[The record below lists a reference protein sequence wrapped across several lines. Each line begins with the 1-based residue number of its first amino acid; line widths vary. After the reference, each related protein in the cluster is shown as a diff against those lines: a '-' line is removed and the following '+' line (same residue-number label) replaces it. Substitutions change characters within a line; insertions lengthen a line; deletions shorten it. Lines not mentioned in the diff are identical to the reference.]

1 MSKTLDATRSTV
13 ALPAIADNGWQ
24 RAIEMVRSRQYEQA
38 ARLLAATRSAPTG
51 PTGVLRETL
60 GAAQQICLACERF
73 LQETR
78 LLQHASQLAADQERE
93 LAEHLVAI
101 LQGTLG
107 QWDALPSLR
116 APSAPG
122 EDRAA
127 DTATAER
134 PPGLWQ
140 RLHRLLT
147 AREGHWPEFDAA
159 GPELGEARA
168 EVASPVFVADEPR
181 PARAPTFVVFC
192 LGQFRFYDD
201 EQAILD
207 WPNRRSKSVLK
218 YLLLHGEQPVR
229 RDLLMD
235 TFWPDHEPSAARNN
249 LNVAIYTL
257 RQALRR
263 GTAERST
270 ILFRDESYM
279 LNPELGVWLDV
290 DEFRRRA
297 KAGRAAMRR
306 GRLADALRE
315 YETAVELYQGD
326 LLEEDAYEAWAE
338 QPRRE
343 LREAYVDALNF
354 LAGYTYEAGQDAACI
369 GYSRRL
375 LAVEPADEATHRRL
389 MRAYARQNQRYL
401 AIRQYQQC
409 VEALREHLDVAP
421 DAETARLYKSILRQ
435 SA

>member
-1 MSKTLDATRSTV
+1 MRDA
-13 ALPAIADNGWQ
+13 ALPAVADSAWRQ
-24 RAIEMVRSRQYEQA
+24 AIEMVRLRQYEQA
-38 ARLLAATRSAPTG
+38 AALLNSTQHAPPAGATT
-51 PTGVLRETL
+51 LFWETL
-60 GAAQQICLACERF
+60 GAALQICLACERF

-93 LAEHLVAI
+93 LATRLVAI

-107 QWDALPSLR
+107 QADAQPALFVPD
-116 APSAPG
+116 APPP
-122 EDRAA
+122 EAA
-127 DTATAER
+127 DGVAVER
-134 PPGLWQ
+134 PPGLWN
-140 RLHRLLT
+140 RLQRLLT
-147 AREGHWPEFDAA
+147 VHEDPLPGFDAA
-159 GPELGEARA
+159 VQQSRSEPAALVIADEAR
-168 EVASPVFVADEPR
+168 PDY
-181 PARAPTFVVFC
+181 APTFVVFC

-201 EQAILD
+201 EQAIID

-229 RDLLMD
+229 RDLLME

-270 ILFRDESYM
+270 ILFRDESYV
-279 LNPELGVWLDV
+279 LNPALGVWLDV
-290 DEFRRRA
+290 DEFRRRTH
-297 KAGRAAMRR
+297 AGRWAARR
-306 GRLADALRE
+306 GHMADAARE

-326 LLEEDAYEAWAE
+326 LLEEDVYEAWTE

-354 LAGYTYEAGQDAACI
+354 LGGYTFDAGQDAACI
-369 GYSRRL
+369 GYGRKL
-375 LAVEPADEATHRRL
+375 LAVEPADETTHRRL

-409 VEALREHLDVAP
+409 VEALREHLDLAP
-421 DAETARLYKSILRQ
+421 DAETVRLYESMLRQ
-435 SA
+435 AA

>member
-1 MSKTLDATRSTV
+1 MRDA
-13 ALPAIADNGWQ
+13 ALSLMADSVGRQ
-24 RAIEMVRSRQYEQA
+24 AIELVRARQYEQA
-38 ARLLAATRSAPTG
+38 AALLNSTQHAPPAGATT
-51 PTGVLRETL
+51 LFWETL
-60 GAAQQICLACERF
+60 GAALQICLACDRF

-93 LAEHLVAI
+93 LAARLVAI

-107 QWDALPSLR
+107 QTDAQPALP
-116 APSAPG
+116 APDVPR
-122 EDRAA
+122 EEETA
-127 DTATAER
+127 DAATAER
-134 PPGLWQ
+134 PPGLWNRLQ
-140 RLHRLLT
+140 RLL
-147 AREGHWPEFDAA
+147 AVREEPLPGIDAA
-159 GPELGEARA
+159 IQEARPTA
-168 EVASPVFVADEPR
+168 LVIADEPR
-181 PARAPTFVVFC
+181 PAHAPTFVVFG

-201 EQAILD
+201 EQAIVD

-229 RDLLMD
+229 RDLLME

-270 ILFRDESYM
+270 ILFRDESYL

-297 KAGRAAMRR
+297 KAGRWAMRR
-306 GRLADALRE
+306 GHMADAVRE

-326 LLEEDAYEAWAE
+326 LLEEDVYEAWTE

-354 LAGYTYEAGQDAACI
+354 LAGHAFEAGQDAACV
-369 GYSRRL
+369 GHGRKL

-409 VEALREHLDVAP
+409 VEALRQHLDVAP
-421 DAETARLYKSILRQ
+421 DAETARLYESILRQ
-435 SA
+435 AA

>member
-1 MSKTLDATRSTV
+1 MHDA
-13 ALPAIADNGWQ
+13 ALPVVADSVWRQ
-24 RAIEMVRSRQYEQA
+24 AIEMVQLRQYEQA
-38 ARLLAATRSAPTG
+38 AALLNSTQHAPPAGATT
-51 PTGVLRETL
+51 LFRETL
-60 GAAQQICLACERF
+60 GAALQICLACDRF

-93 LAEHLVAI
+93 LSARLVAI

-107 QWDALPSLR
+107 QADALAALP
-116 APSAPG
+116 APAAPRE
-122 EDRAA
+122 EDAA
-127 DTATAER
+127 DEATAER
-134 PPGLWQ
+134 PPGLWH
-140 RLHRLLT
+140 RLQRLLT
-147 AREGHWPEFDAA
+147 VREDHSPESD
-159 GPELGEARA
+159 PDQKLGEARA
-168 EVASPVFVADEPR
+168 ASPSLIIADEQR
-181 PARAPTFVVFC
+181 PAHVPTFVVFC
-192 LGQFRFYDD
+192 LGPFRFYDD
-201 EQAILD
+201 EQAIVD

-218 YLLLHGEQPVR
+218 YLLLHGDQPVR
-229 RDLLMD
+229 RELLME

-263 GTAERST
+263 GSAERST
-270 ILFRDESYM
+270 ILFRDESYA
-279 LNPELGVWLDV
+279 LNPALGVWLDV

-297 KAGRAAMRR
+297 RAGRWAMRR
-306 GRLADALRE
+306 GHMADAVRE

-326 LLEEDAYEAWAE
+326 LLEEDVYEAWTE

-354 LAGYTYEAGQDAACI
+354 LAGHAFEAGQDAACV
-369 GYSRRL
+369 GHGRKL

-421 DAETARLYKSILRQ
+421 DAETVRLYESILRH

>member
-1 MSKTLDATRSTV
+1 MHDA
-13 ALPAIADNGWQ
+13 ALSLMADSVWRQ
-24 RAIEMVRSRQYEQA
+24 AIELVRARQYEQA
-38 ARLLAATRSAPTG
+38 AALLNSTQHAPPAGATT
-51 PTGVLRETL
+51 LFWETL
-60 GAAQQICLACERF
+60 GAALQICLACDRF

-93 LAEHLVAI
+93 LAARLVAI
-101 LQGTLG
+101 LQGTVG
-107 QWDALPSLR
+107 QADAPPALTTPT
-116 APSAPG
+116 APREEG
-122 EDRAA
+122 TGDIAA
-127 DTATAER
+127 TER
-134 PPGLWQ
+134 PPGLWN
-140 RLHRLLT
+140 RLQRLLT
-147 AREGHWPEFDAA
+147 VREEPLPGIDAA
-159 GPELGEARA
+159 GQ
-168 EVASPVFVADEPR
+168 EVRPATLVIADEPR
-181 PARAPTFVVFC
+181 PAHAPTFVVFC

-201 EQAILD
+201 EQAIVD

-229 RDLLMD
+229 RDLLME

-270 ILFRDESYM
+270 ILFRDESYA

-297 KAGRAAMRR
+297 KAGRWAMRR
-306 GRLADALRE
+306 GHMADAVRE

-326 LLEEDAYEAWAE
+326 LLEEDVYEAWTE

-354 LAGYTYEAGQDAACI
+354 LAGYAFEAGQDAACV
-369 GYSRRL
+369 GHGRKL

-409 VEALREHLDVAP
+409 VEALREHLDVTP
-421 DAETARLYKSILRQ
+421 DAETARLYESILRH
-435 SA
+435 SD